1 VPRQLVLPEA
11 AQEYSGTAEQEFRR
25 QVAME
30 LRALYSQLEVA
41 QFGAFPWVPRMTA
54 TVGGED
60 VIESGRPIT
69 SYQFEFETSDAA
81 LYPLDEVSDLSD
93 ETAIAFDPGGNPR
106 QGATYTPSAPETAPK
121 EFYALLRTGNVER
134 TVRARV
140 REGYLAFW
148 GKSTSTSLN
157 AVQIQALASEVCTG
171 FAALRQLAAG
181 SSVYAWLCWPST
193 WGAATGFTNAAT
205 GAAITFNAPIEVEVT
220 NAYSVAATYYAYRS
234 SSVLDAAVA
243 VAVA

>member
-1 VPRQLVLPEA
+1 VPRQLVLAGAP
-11 AQEYSGTAEQEFRR
+11 QEYAQSLEQEFRR
-25 QVAME
+25 QVSME
-30 LRALYSQLEVA
+30 LRAIHGITDAAL
-41 QFGAFPWVPRMTA
+41 FGTFPWVPRMTA

-148 GKSTSTSLN
+148 GKSASTSLN